1 MELNLSIGGITFR
14 LDFEREINVNPEYAN
29 FIVSEQGA
37 PQNPDI
43 TARFTWDWQAAPEI
57 QGEPTG
63 TDLLHYHYLADDRCL
78 CVTRGGYKGAVACTA
93 YSPNF
98 SKVIC
103 YINEAPFLVK
113 LNNLASFMR
122 MLPLCRI
129 FTHFGVL
136 FFHAA
141 QIGYRGKGILF
152 TAPSGTGKTTQA
164 RLWES
169 SRGAEILCN
178 DRTLVRKSGGEW
190 QTCGFP
196 LDGSTPVA
204 NNRTCPLRAIVYL
217 EQGSQ
222 CRCERLSPSKALLHL
237 MPQMV
242 IDGWDPQIRA
252 ECMRQLLSLMEKIP
266 VYRLVCTPDV
276 RAVEALELQ
285 LSKE

>member
-1 MELNLSIGGITFR
+1 MERYLSLGGIIFCFDSDHNITA
-14 LDFEREINVNPEYAN
+14 DQYFERFLV
-29 FIVSEQGA
+29 GA
-37 PQNPDI
+37 QNPDI
-43 TARFTWDWQAAPEI
+43 NVRISYNWTSAPDIAPPPHENCELNYDYQLGDQCFSVKRDCDKNI
-57 QGEPTG
+57 VVCIV
-63 TDLLHYHYLADDRCL
+63 YSAD
-78 CVTRGGYKGAVACTA
+78 
-93 YSPNF
+93 F
-98 SKVIC
+98 SKINC
-103 YINEAPFLVK
+103 YINEPL
-113 LNNLASFMR
+113 LYESLDNLASFMR

-178 DRTLVRKSGGEW
+178 DRTLVRKSGDEW